1 MGCALI
7 AAQPDFLCKDAVI
20 FVMKKLIAGILL
32 ALWLIAAPAL
42 ADGALNVGIVPAGA
56 PYGYMEDGSVA
67 GIDVQIANA
76 MGEYMGKEVV
86 FSVLAEDELVSA
98 LENGQV
104 DIAFGGLTADAAP
117 EGMLVSEDYASNTQI
132 VIVREDSGIATIEDA
147 LAGGHTVAVKTG
159 SFADGLIT
167 GVIDESLIVRFEN
180 GADAAADVV
189 DGDVD
194 CLMIDSKPG
203 KSYVVRNTGIVA
215 LDGAYLDAD
224 YCFYAM
230 DAETF
235 EAAAE
240 AFAFVDDEKILRS
253 IVNTNIPTEEPNWWN
268 CFKADFRLNF
278 VEDGRWH
285 FLTDGLLNT
294 LKITMVALLIGI
306 FLGVLVALVR
316 TTHDKNIA
324 SIRNPFTKAVLKVL
338 NGICQVYL
346 TVIRGTP
353 AVVQLM
359 IMYYIVFASSRNGVM
374 IAMISFG
381 INSGA
386 YVAEIIRG
394 GIMSIDNGQTEA
406 GRSLGF
412 SYPSTMLYI
421 VIPQALKNVLP
432 SLANEFI
439 VLLKETSVA
448 GYVAVE
454 ELTKGGD
461 IIRGTTYSAFMPLIA
476 VALIYLVM
484 VMFFTWL
491 VGILERR
498 LRNSEH

>member
-1 MGCALI
+1 
-7 AAQPDFLCKDAVI
+7 VI
-20 FVMKKLIAGILL
+20 FDMKKLIACILL
-32 ALWLIAAPAL
+32 ALCLIAAPAT
-42 ADGALNVGIVPAGA
+42 AQETLNVAIA
-56 PYGYMEDGSVA
+56 PVYAPFGYIADEAPA
-67 GIDVQIANA
+67 GIDVEIAAA
-76 MGEYMGKEVV
+76 MGEYMGCEVV
-86 FSVLAEDELVSA
+86 FTVMGEDEIIPA
-98 LENGQV
+98 LESGEV
-104 DIAFGGLTADAAP
+104 DIAFGALTADEAP
-117 EGMLVSEDYASNTQI
+117 EGMLVSDDYASNTQI
-132 VIVREDSGIATIEDA
+132 VIVREDSGIAGIEDA
-147 LAGGHTVAVKTG
+147 LSGGYTVAVKEG
-159 SFADGLIT
+159 STADMMLT
-167 GVIDESLIVRFEN
+167 GVIDESLIVRYEN

-194 CLMIDSKPG
+194 CLVIDSKPG
-203 KSYVVRNTGIVA
+203 KSYVVRNTGIMA
-215 LDGAYLDAD
+215 LDGSYVDEDYVFFAAD
-224 YCFYAM
+224 E
-230 DAETF
+230 DTF
-235 EAAAE
+235 AAASE

-268 CFKADFRLNF
+268 SFKADFRLNF
-278 VEDGRWH
+278 IQDSRWH
-285 FLTDGLLNT
+285 FLTDGLVNT
-294 LKITMVALLIGI
+294 LKITLVALIIGI
-306 FLGVLVALVR
+306 LLGVLVALVR
-316 TTHDKNIA
+316 TTHDKNIE
-324 SIRNPFTKAVLKVL
+324 SIRNKFTRFILKTL

-412 SYPSTMLYI
+412 SYPKTMLYI
-421 VIPQALKNVLP
+421 VIPQAFKNVLP

-476 VALIYLVM
+476 VALIYLIM

>member
-1 MGCALI
+1 M
-7 AAQPDFLCKDAVI
+7 D
-20 FVMKKLIAGILL
+20 MKKLIACILL
-32 ALWLIAAPAL
+32 ALCLIAAPAL
-42 ADGALNVGIVPAGA
+42 AQETLNVAIAPVYA
-56 PYGYMEDGSVA
+56 PYGYIADDAPA
-67 GIDVQIANA
+67 GIDVELANA
-76 MGEYMGKEVV
+76 MGEYLGCEVV
-86 FSVLAEDELVSA
+86 FTVLAEDEIIPA
-98 LENGQV
+98 LENGEV
-104 DIAFGGLTADAAP
+104 DIAFGALTADEAP
-117 EGMLVSEDYASNTQI
+117 EGMLVSDDYASNTQI
-132 VIVREDSGIATIEDA
+132 VIVHEESGIASVEDA
-147 LAGGHTVAVKTG
+147 LSGSHTVAVKEG
-159 SFADGLIT
+159 STADDMLT
-167 GVIDESLIVRFEN
+167 GVIDESMIVRYEN
-180 GADAAADVV
+180 GANAAADVV

-194 CLMIDSKPG
+194 CMLIDSKPG
-203 KSYVVRNTGIVA
+203 KSYVVRNTGILA
-215 LDGAYLDAD
+215 LDGAYVDED
-224 YCFYAM
+224 YVFYAA
-230 DAETF
+230 DEEIF
-235 EAAAE
+235 AAATE
-240 AFAFVDDEKILRS
+240 AFEFVDGEKMLRS
-253 IVNTNIPTEEPNWWN
+253 IVNSSIPTEEPNWWN
-268 CFKADFRLNF
+268 GFKADFRLNF
-278 VEDGRWH
+278 VQDERWH
-285 FLTDGLLNT
+285 FLTDGLVNT
-294 LKITMVALLIGI
+294 LKITFVALVIGI
-306 FLGVLVALVR
+306 LLGVLVALVR
-316 TTHDKNIA
+316 TTHDKNIE
-324 SIRNPFTKAVLKVL
+324 SIRNKFTRAILKTL

-412 SYPSTMLYI
+412 SYPKTMLYI
-421 VIPQALKNVLP
+421 VIPQALKNVLRA
-432 SLANEFI
+432 LANEFI

-476 VALIYLVM
+476 VALIYLIM

-498 LRNSEH
+498 LRSSEH

>member
-1 MGCALI
+1 M
-7 AAQPDFLCKDAVI
+7 I
-20 FVMKKLIAGILL
+20 FDMKKLIACLL
-32 ALWLIAAPAL
+32 LVMAVITAPVL
-42 ADGALNVGIVPAGA
+42 AEDVLNVGIVPVGA
-56 PYGYMEDGSVA
+56 PFSYMTDDAPA
-67 GIDVQIANA
+67 GIDVEVAGA
-76 MGEYMGKEVV
+76 MGEYMGREVV
-86 FSVLAEDELVSA
+86 FHVLDEEGVIPA
-98 LENGQV
+98 LNSGDI
-104 DIAFGGLTADAAP
+104 DIAFGGFTEDEAA
-117 EGMLVSEDYASNTQI
+117 EGILVSDDYASNTQI
-132 VIVREDSGIATIEDA
+132 VIVREDSGIASVEDA
-147 LAGGHTVAVKTG
+147 LNGDHTVAVKTG
-159 SFADGLIT
+159 SAADSLLT
-167 GVIDESLIVRFEN
+167 GTVDESLIVRYEN

-203 KSYVVRNTGIVA
+203 KSYVVRNTGVIA
-215 LDGAYLDAD
+215 LDGAYIDED
-224 YCFYAM
+224 YCFLAA
-230 DAETF
+230 DEEIFA
-235 EAAAE
+235 AAAE
-240 AFAFVDDEKILRS
+240 AFAYVDDEKLLRS
-253 IVNTNIPTEEPNWWN
+253 IVNTNIPTEDPNWWN
-268 CFKADFRLNF
+268 SFKADFRLNF
-278 VEDGRWH
+278 VQDDRWH
-285 FLTDGLLNT
+285 FLTDGLVNT
-294 LKITMVALLIGI
+294 IKITFVALLIGI
-306 FLGVLVALVR
+306 LLGVLVALVR

-324 SIRNPFTKAVLKVL
+324 GIRNRFTRALLKGL
-338 NGICQVYL
+338 NAICQVYL

-412 SYPSTMLYI
+412 SYPATMLYI

-432 SLANEFI
+432 ALANEFI

-476 VALIYLVM
+476 VALIYLIM

>member
-1 MGCALI
+1 M
-7 AAQPDFLCKDAVI
+7 I
-20 FVMKKLIAGILL
+20 FDMKKLFALVIMALL
-32 ALWLIAAPAL
+32 VMAAPAM
-42 ADGALNVGIVPAGA
+42 AQDTLNVGIVPELA
-56 PYGYMEDGSVA
+56 PYGWHEDGAIVGMDAEVA
-67 GIDVQIANA
+67 AA
-76 MGEYMGKEVV
+76 
-86 FSVLAEDELVSA
+86 LAEQMGVVLNITEVSA
-98 LENGQV
+98 DEISAKLESGEI
-104 DIAFGGLTADAAP
+104 DIALGGLTEEAAP
-117 EGMLVSEDYASNTQI
+117 EGMFFTDDYASNTQL
-132 VIVREDSGIATIEDA
+132 VIVREDSGIETIEA
-147 LAGGHTVAVKTG
+147 AFGGEHTFAVREGSAAQMLLAEMV
-159 SFADGLIT
+159 
-167 GVIDESLIVRFEN
+167 DESRIEVYDN
-180 GADAAADVV
+180 GADGAADVV

-194 CLMIDSKPG
+194 VLVIDSRPG
-203 KSYVVRNTGIVA
+203 KNYVSRNADLVFLEETLVDEDYVIWAADEEIFSKVSEA
-215 LDGAYLDAD
+215 LE
-224 YCFYAM
+224 FI
-230 DAETF
+230 
-235 EAAAE
+235 
-240 AFAFVDDEKILRS
+240 DDEKILRS
-253 IVNTNIPTEEPNWWN
+253 IVNSHIVSEEPNWWN
-268 CFKADFRLNF
+268 GFKADFRLNF
-278 VEDGRWH
+278 IQGDRWH
-285 FLTDGLLNT
+285 FLTDGVVNT
-294 LKITMVALLIGI
+294 LKITAVALVIGVL
-306 FLGVLVALVR
+306 LGILVALIR
-316 TTHDKNIA
+316 TTHDKTIETM
-324 SIRNPFTKAVLKVL
+324 RPGLGKGLLKVI
-338 NGICQVYL
+338 NAICNVYL

-412 SYPSTMLYI
+412 SYPATMLYI

-461 IIRGTTYSAFMPLIA
+461 IIRGTTYSAFMPLFA

-484 VMFFTWL
+484 VMFFTRL

-498 LRNSEH
+498 LRNSDH